1 MMAKPMKTL
10 ELHYPMIQFLIKYI
24 ILTLTLLTILCPT
37 ATIVVL
43 LAMKYIYLTYVSRI
57 KEKRTN
63 IEIHLMMK

>member
-1 MMAKPMKTL
+1 
-10 ELHYPMIQFLIKYI
+10 MIAEENKRKLQY

-37 ATIVVL
+37 VTIVVL

-63 IEIHLMMK
+63 IEIPCI